1 MIIKVLGTID
11 ILTGLLFWLFGIL
24 GFGSKELILLLG
36 LILIIKGIVFAT
48 SLNIMSFLDILVGG
62 IILMSAGD
70 AGVAMPKIVVII
82 VCLFLLQK
90 GAFSMAG

>member
-1 MIIKVLGTID
+1 MIVKILGAMD

-36 LILIIKGIVFAT
+36 MVLLIKGIVFIYGF
-48 SLNIMSFLDILVGG
+48 SLISFFDIIIGLVIMSSGG
-62 IILMSAGD
+62 
-70 AGVAMPKIVVII
+70 GVVMPKVVVII

-90 GAFSMAG
+90 GAFSMVS